1 MRRNRKPM
9 TRMRLACTFAPKLFI
24 VLSLLVYIMGGSILY
39 AVDEHGWERIIEL
52 WGICTVIL
60 CVFCTIWLAVGFAIL
75 QAKTSKN
82 K

>member
-1 MRRNRKPM
+1 
-9 TRMRLACTFAPKLFI
+9 
-24 VLSLLVYIMGGSILY
+24 MGGSILY